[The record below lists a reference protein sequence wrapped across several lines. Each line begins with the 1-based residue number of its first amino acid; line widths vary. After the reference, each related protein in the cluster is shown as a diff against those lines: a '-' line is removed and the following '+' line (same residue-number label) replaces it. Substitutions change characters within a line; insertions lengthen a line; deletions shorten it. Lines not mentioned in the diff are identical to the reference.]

1 MIVYLFWWF
10 VFVLYFNGRTH
21 MLSVPITGL
30 HIVRWFFSDSDVNN
44 ILRGNYAC
52 TWMGKKKQQALM
64 NQATCIVLIHQ
75 QHSLAHE
82 EKRTFDDMTIIDT
95 KLSKK
100 LI

>member
-1 MIVYLFWWF
+1 
-10 VFVLYFNGRTH
+10 
-21 MLSVPITGL
+21 
-30 HIVRWFFSDSDVNN
+30 
-44 ILRGNYAC
+44 
-52 TWMGKKKQQALM
+52 MGKKKQQALM